1 MGVAGHGEVDPPD
14 VSGADVPANPLIG
27 SDATEPIRLER
38 SWLLAL
44 GVLLIAASL
53 RPAVTSMGP
62 VLPEIGAE
70 YRLSGAASALLP
82 VLPLVCFSL
91 LAPAAPVLA
100 ARLGVD
106 RTLSLVVATIV
117 LGLVVRVGPDPAL
130 LFGGTALI
138 GGAIAIGN
146 VLLPAFLKREFGR
159 PGLMTGLY
167 ATVLG
172 LTGSIAAGATV
183 PLATALGG
191 RWQMGLAFW
200 AIPAAVALLVW
211 LPLSRRRTVAAAD
224 IPSSS
229 LVRALRDRVAWQL
242 AIFSGLHSLCF
253 YTIVAWLPSILRA
266 HGLSP
271 TDAGLLLGLTSIVGL
286 PVGLLI
292 PIWASRRPDQ
302 RVAVVLVSSL
312 TGIGLVGL
320 LVAPPGSAV
329 VWAILIGLGNG
340 GTFPLA
346 LTLVT
351 LRTKTPEA
359 TQGAWAMAQTVGY
372 LLAAA
377 GPLALGVLHDLTGAW
392 AIGLALLVALVAV
405 QAVAGLGAGR
415 PGYVG
420 DT

>member
-1 MGVAGHGEVDPPD
+1 ME
-14 VSGADVPANPLIG
+14 
-27 SDATEPIRLER
+27 EPIRLER
-38 SWLLAL
+38 RWLLAL
-44 GVLLIAASL
+44 GVLLIAANL
-53 RPAVTSMGP
+53 RPAVTSVGP

-70 YRLSGAASALLP
+70 YQLSGVALALLAAA
-82 VLPLVCFSL
+82 PLICFGV
-91 LAPAAPVLA
+91 LAPLAPVLA

-106 RTLSLVVATIV
+106 RTLGLVVAAIL
-117 LGLVVRVGPDPAL
+117 LGLVIRVGPDSAL
-130 LFGGTALI
+130 LFGGTVLV

-146 VLLPAFLKREFGR
+146 VLLPALLKREFGR

-172 LTGSIAAGATV
+172 LTAAVAAGATV
-183 PLATALGG
+183 PLAVTLGG
-191 RWQMGLAFW
+191 GWRTGLGFW

-224 IPSSS
+224 PPSSS
-229 LVRALRDRVAWQL
+229 IVRALRDRVAWQL

-253 YTIVAWLPSILRA
+253 YTVVAWLPSILRD

-292 PIWASRRPDQ
+292 PTWTSRQRDQ
-302 RVAVVLVSSL
+302 RLAVVLVTAL
-312 TGIGLVGL
+312 TGIGLLGL
-320 LVAPPGSAV
+320 LAAPPASAAL
-329 VWAILIGLGNG
+329 WAVLLGLGNG

-351 LRTKTPEA
+351 VRTRTPET
-359 TQGAWAMAQTVGY
+359 TQGVWAMAQTVGY

-377 GPLALGVLHDLTGAW
+377 GPLALGLLHDITGAW
-392 AIGLALLVALVAV
+392 AAGLALLVALVAV
-405 QAVAGLGAGR
+405 QGVAGLGAGR
-415 PGYVG
+415 PVYVG
-420 DT
+420 DAWPPKA

>member
-1 MGVAGHGEVDPPD
+1 MSGHAAPPD
-14 VSGADVPANPLIG
+14 
-27 SDATEPIRLER
+27 RLTRSQAEER
-38 SWLLAL
+38 TRLGPSWLLAL
-44 GVLLIAASL
+44 GVLLIAANL
-53 RPAVTSMGP
+53 RPAVTSVGP
-62 VLPEIGAE
+62 VLLDIGAE
-70 YRLSGAASALLP
+70 YRLSGLDLALLAAA
-82 VLPLVCFSL
+82 PLVCFGA
-91 LAPAAPVLA
+91 LAPVAPLLA

-106 RTLSLVVATIV
+106 RTLGLVLAA
-117 LGLVVRVGPDPAL
+117 LLCGLVVRVGPGPAL
-130 LFGGTALI
+130 LFGGTVLV

-146 VLLPAFLKREFGR
+146 VLLPALLKREFGR

-172 LTGSIAAGATV
+172 LTASVAAGATV
-183 PLATALGG
+183 PLAGAVGGGWRTGLGV
-191 RWQMGLAFW
+191 W
-200 AIPAAVALLVW
+200 AIPATVALLVW
-211 LPLSRRRTVAAAD
+211 LPLAARRTMPAAGA
-224 IPSSS
+224 PSGS
-229 LVRALRDRVAWQL
+229 LVAVLRDRVAWQL
-242 AIFSGLHSLCF
+242 TIFSGLHSLCF
-253 YTIVAWLPSILRA
+253 YTTMAWLPSILRE
-266 HGLSP
+266 HGLTP
-271 TDAGLLLGLTSIVGL
+271 ADAGLVLGLTSVVGL

-292 PIWASRRPDQ
+292 PIWTSRQRDQ
-302 RVAVVLVSSL
+302 RVAVGLVSAL
-312 TGIGLVGL
+312 TGAGLVGL
-320 LVAPPGSAV
+320 LAAPVGSTV
-329 VWAILIGLGNG
+329 VWAVLLGLGNG

-415 PGYVG
+415 SGYVG

>member
-1 MGVAGHGEVDPPD
+1 MTRSQAE
-14 VSGADVPANPLIG
+14 
-27 SDATEPIRLER
+27 EPIRLGG

-44 GVLLIAASL
+44 GVLLIAANL
-53 RPAVTSMGP
+53 RPAVTSVGP

-70 YRLSGAASALLP
+70 YRLSGLALALLAAA
-82 VLPLVCFSL
+82 PLVCFGA
-91 LAPAAPVLA
+91 LAPVAPVLA

-106 RTLSLVVATIV
+106 RTL
-117 LGLVVRVGPDPAL
+117 GLVLAANLFGLMIRVGPSSAL
-130 LFGGTALI
+130 LFGGTVLV

-146 VLLPAFLKREFGR
+146 VLLPALLKREFGR

-172 LTGSIAAGATV
+172 LTASVAAGATV
-183 PLATALGG
+183 PLAGALGG
-191 RWQMGLAFW
+191 GWRTGLGFW
-200 AIPAAVALLVW
+200 AIPAGVALLVW
-211 LPLSRRRTVAAAD
+211 LPLGARRTMPAAEVF
-224 IPSSS
+224 SGS
-229 LVRALRDRVAWQL
+229 LVAVLRDRVAWQL
-242 AIFSGLHSLCF
+242 AIFSGLHSLCY
-253 YTIVAWLPSILRA
+253 YTTVAWLPSIFRDQ
-266 HGLSP
+266 GVTPS
-271 TDAGLLLGLTSIVGL
+271 DAGLLLGLTSIVGL
-286 PVGLLI
+286 PFGLLI
-292 PIWASRRPDQ
+292 PIWTSRQRDQ
-302 RVAVVLVSSL
+302 RVAVGLVTAL
-312 TGIGLVGL
+312 TGAGLVGL
-320 LVAPPGSAV
+320 LAAPAGSAV
-329 VWAILIGLGNG
+329 VWAVLLGLGQG

-377 GPLALGVLHDLTGAW
+377 GPLALGLLHDLTGAW
-392 AIGLALLVALVAV
+392 TTGLALLVALVVV

>member
-1 MGVAGHGEVDPPD
+1 MSGHAALPD
-14 VSGADVPANPLIG
+14 RLTRSQAE
-27 SDATEPIRLER
+27 EPIRLGQ

-44 GVLLIAASL
+44 GVLLIAANL
-53 RPAVTSMGP
+53 RPAVTSVGP

-70 YRLSGAASALLP
+70 YGLSGAASALLT

-100 ARLGVD
+100 ARFGVD

-200 AIPAAVALLVW
+200 VIPAAVALLVW
-211 LPLSRRRTVAAAD
+211 LPLSRQRTVAAVST
-224 IPSSS
+224 PSSS
-229 LVRALRDRVAWQL
+229 FVSALHDRVAWQL

-253 YTIVAWLPSILRA
+253 YTIVTWLPSILQA

-286 PVGLLI
+286 PGGLLM
-292 PIWASRRPDQ
+292 PIWASRRPNQ

-329 VWAILIGLGNG
+329 LWAILIGLGNG

-351 LRTKTPEA
+351 LRTKAPET
-359 TQGAWAMAQTVGY
+359 TQGVWAMAQTVGY

-377 GPLALGVLHDLTGAW
+377 GPLALGLLHDVTGAW
-392 AIGLALLVALVAV
+392 AAGLALLVALVAV
-405 QAVAGLGAGR
+405 QGVAGLGAGR
-415 PGYVG
+415 PVYVRNV
-420 DT
+420 

>member
-1 MGVAGHGEVDPPD
+1 MEG
-14 VSGADVPANPLIG
+14 
-27 SDATEPIRLER
+27 PIRLER
-38 SWLLAL
+38 RWLLAF
-44 GVLLIAASL
+44 GVLLIAANL
-53 RPAVTSMGP
+53 RPAVTSVGP

-70 YRLSGAASALLP
+70 YRLSGVALALLAAA
-82 VLPLVCFSL
+82 PLICFGV
-91 LAPAAPVLA
+91 LAPLAPVLA

-106 RTLSLVVATIV
+106 RTLGLVVAAIL
-117 LGLVVRVGPDPAL
+117 LGLVIRVGPGSAL
-130 LFGGTALI
+130 LFGGTVLI

-146 VLLPAFLKREFGR
+146 VLLPALLKREFGR

-172 LTGSIAAGATV
+172 LTGSVAAGATV
-183 PLATALGG
+183 PLAAALGG
-191 RWQMGLAFW
+191 HWRVGLAFW
-200 AIPAAVALLVW
+200 AIPATVALLVW

-253 YTIVAWLPSILRA
+253 YTIVAWLPSILRD

-292 PIWASRRPDQ
+292 PTWTSRQRDQ
-302 RVAVVLVSSL
+302 RLAVVLVTAL
-312 TGIGLVGL
+312 TGIGLLGL
-320 LVAPPGSAV
+320 LAAPPASAV
-329 VWAILIGLGNG
+329 LWAVLLGLGNG

-351 LRTKTPEA
+351 LRTRTPET
-359 TQGAWAMAQTVGY
+359 TQGVWAMAQTVGY

-377 GPLALGVLHDLTGAW
+377 GPLALGLLHDITGAW
-392 AIGLALLVALVAV
+392 AAGLALLVALVAV
-405 QAVAGLGAGR
+405 QGVAGLGAGR
-415 PGYVG
+415 AVYVG
-420 DT
+420 DAWPSKA